1 MLYFFTVQTMLSGGQ
16 IYLISMI
23 KYIFLS
29 LSNVSHCVLRNILRS
44 VFVIYTEPIIKFYL
58 PYVFLMLPSQRQMR
72 TTCSAKNSCQF
83 LCNSKALFSYP
94 QPDFYVP
101 SFVVFILQYS
111 VKISVLLEV
120 NVEVNKK
127 AITEDANYQNLFSQL

>member
-1 MLYFFTVQTMLSGGQ
+1 MFKIISIDTKSYLDCIINMLYFFTVQTMLSGGQ

-72 TTCSAKNSCQF
+72 TTRVRKTPANFCAILKPIFPIHNRF
-83 LCNSKALFSYP
+83 LCAQLYG
-94 QPDFYVP
+94 
-101 SFVVFILQYS
+101 LYS
-111 VKISVLLEV
+111 TV
-120 NVEVNKK
+120 
-127 AITEDANYQNLFSQL
+127 QC

>member
-1 MLYFFTVQTMLSGGQ
+1 
-16 IYLISMI
+16 
-23 KYIFLS
+23 
-29 LSNVSHCVLRNILRS
+29 
-44 VFVIYTEPIIKFYL
+44 
-58 PYVFLMLPSQRQMR
+58 MLPSQRRMR

-127 AITEDANYQNLFSQL
+127 AITEDAIYQNLFSQL

>member
-29 LSNVSHCVLRNILRS
+29 LSNVSHCVWRHILRS
-44 VFVIYTEPIIKFYL
+44 VFVIYTEPFYL
-58 PYVFLMLPSQRQMR
+58 ILFTICFSYASISETNENDL
-72 TTCSAKNSCQF
+72 SAKNSCQF
-83 LCNSKALFSYP
+83 LCNTKALFSYS

-101 SFVVFILQYS
+101 SFMVFILQYS